1 MKSTVWGFRSKPLY
15 VRPKSL
21 NLRSKLTDGHTKVF
35 MHITIA
41 DSHNISTEVLT
52 VSQQLSLNLVVA
64 LFTTPNNRHN
74 DNTTTVIYCKS
85 VPPVCY
91 LPL

>member
-1 MKSTVWGFRSKPLY
+1 MYVRPKLLY
-15 VRPKSL
+15 VRPKLL
-21 NLRSKLTDGHTKVF
+21 NVCPKLTDGHTKALIHV
-35 MHITIA
+35 TIA
-41 DSHNISTEVLT
+41 DPNNTSTEVLT

-85 VPPVCY
+85 VSPACYPP
-91 LPL
+91 L